1 MSISGFLKNK
11 IIKETLQYFIVF
23 LSGTRVDTNT
33 FTRPKKNKDR
43 LRLIPAESCASNKDA
58 ESQSQALN
66 RIPDVSDIQNMAKL
80 QEESKR
86 HLFFNSFFNYNL
98 LVSAIILFLFF

>member
-1 MSISGFLKNK
+1 MSISGFLKIK
-11 IIKETLQYFIVF
+11 IIKKTLQYFIVF

-33 FTRPKKNKDR
+33 FTRPKKKDR

-80 QEESKR
+80 QEESK
-86 HLFFNSFFNYNL
+86 
-98 LVSAIILFLFF
+98 